1 MVIGRTAGLVE
12 ARQAPVHEQ
21 ARWVHESEMQKLRIE
36 ADAAGREAELHAAET
51 SGAWVGLS
59 ASMAAEA
66 VIGESDNW
74 VNAVRALT
82 RPALTVLLWGIT
94 GTVFLGADKAGQVG
108 IVDTATFA
116 ATAATLW
123 WVGDRGPRRE
133 MR

>member
-51 SGAWVGLS
+51 CCAWVGLS

-82 RPALTVLLWGIT
+82 RPVLTLMLWLIAGGIW
-94 GTVFLGADKAGQVG
+94 LGADMASRAS
-108 IVDTATFA
+108 ITETATFA

-123 WVGDRGPRRE
+123 WFGDRAPRR
-133 MR
+133 RL